1 MNFTNQGILCFYNS
15 IILHSGYL
23 HVLAVLM
30 CNQIENINIKLKEM
44 KQRNKNKMKFKTK
57 HLQ

>member
-1 MNFTNQGILCFYNS
+1 MNFTNQGMLCFNNS

-30 CNQIENINIKLKEM
+30 CNQIENINNKIKGNETKE
-44 KQRNKNKMKFKTK
+44 
-57 HLQ
+57 